1 MVTSAGPRWTS
12 WAGITVA
19 SIVTAAVLAPV
30 TVALASSGPPPGRV
44 HDLPEPEPAS
54 PPTDG
59 GAPASDGG
67 RAEGSPRDAAPD
79 VSAIAV
85 PTQSGRPVPPDRAPA
100 SPAPSPPPPTLE
112 PAQVKMPT
120 IQRPEQPITSTPIPG
135 QVYPA
140 TPAPVDRPLELEYV
154 PGYRYILSGHK
165 ENYFISGVTQ
175 AQHLVKF
182 QYSVK
187 FDLWP
192 NASRHSAYFAF
203 TQKSLWDL
211 YRSSAPFLESNYA
224 PEVFYGYY
232 TRIGDLIPRRR
243 AVTPFIDYAR
253 VGLEHESNGLDTTES
268 RSWNRLSGTV
278 RTGAYLGTNHY
289 VTVAPKAWLPMG
301 ISDNPDIAQFLG
313 YGSLTVEYGYDP
325 AVTQWYGGG
334 DVRVTALKGANLDWS
349 RRGIE
354 VAAQWRPGYEGALL
368 EWWKFTPYFFAQFF
382 TGYGETLLRYN
393 EKFTAFRIGVALEDR
408 VNWVTLPKRR

>member
-1 MVTSAGPRWTS
+1 MVKRAGLKRTSSAG
-12 WAGITVA
+12 IEVA
-19 SIVTAAVLAPV
+19 SVAAAVVLGFAASV
-30 TVALASSGPPPGRV
+30 FGSSGPPPGRV
-44 HDLPEPEPAS
+44 HDLPAPEATSPS
-54 PPTDG
+54 PPDAGTLSVPD
-59 GAPASDGG
+59 
-67 RAEGSPRDAAPD
+67 GSPGEGAVRDAAAD
-79 VSAIAV
+79 V
-85 PTQSGRPVPPDRAPA
+85 
-100 SPAPSPPPPTLE
+100 SPAPAPVSPAPPPVSPAPPPAPPNIE
-112 PAQVKMPT
+112 AAQVKMPT
-120 IQRPEQPITSTPIPG
+120 IQRPEQPITATPIPG

-140 TPAPVDRPLELEYV
+140 APPAADKPLELEYV

-232 TRIGDLIPRRR
+232 TRIGDLIPRRY

-253 VGLEHESNGLDTTES
+253 AGLEHESNGLDTTES

-278 RTGAYLGTNHY
+278 RAGAYLGTNHY
-289 VTVAPKAWLPMG
+289 VVVAPKAWLPMG

-334 DVRVTALKGANLDWS
+334 DIKVTAWKGANLDWS

-368 EWWKFTPYFFAQFF
+368 EWWKFTPYFYAQFF

-393 EKFTAFRIGVALEDR
+393 EKFTAFRVGVALEDR
-408 VNWVTLPKRR
+408 VNWVTLPKRQ

>member
-1 MVTSAGPRWTS
+1 MEKSAGRKWRS
-12 WAGITVA
+12 SVGAQLA
-19 SIVTAAVLAPV
+19 SVAAVMALAASAARV
-30 TVALASSGPPPGRV
+30 LASSGPPPGRV
-44 HDLPEPEPAS
+44 HELSEPETAPPPAA
-54 PPTDG
+54 DG
-59 GAPASDGG
+59 GAPRSPGMSDTGTG
-67 RAEGSPRDAAPD
+67 VAPD
-79 VSAIAV
+79 AGPADVA
-85 PTQSGRPVPPDRAPA
+85 PVPSAP
-100 SPAPSPPPPTLE
+100 E
-112 PAQVKMPT
+112 PARPTPAGPPANVESPQVKMPT
-120 IQRPEQPITSTPIPG
+120 IQRPEQPITATPIPG

-140 TPAPVDRPLELEYV
+140 TPPPADKPLELEYV
-154 PGYRYILSGHK
+154 PGYRYILTGHK

-211 YRSSAPFLESNYA
+211 YRSSSPFLESNYA

-232 TRIGDLIPRRR
+232 TRIGDLIPRRY
-243 AVTPFIDYAR
+243 AVTPFVDYAR
-253 VGLEHESNGLDTTES
+253 AGLEHESNGLDTTDS

-278 RTGAYLGTNHY
+278 RTGAYFGTDHY
-289 VTVAPKAWLPMG
+289 VVVAPKAWLPMG
-301 ISDNPDIAQFLG
+301 ISDNRDIAQFLG

-334 DVRVTALKGANLDWS
+334 DVRVTAWKGANLDWNK
-349 RRGIE
+349 RGIE
-354 VAAQWRPGYEGALL
+354 VAMQWRPGYEGALL

-408 VNWVTLPKRR
+408 VNWVTLPKRH